1 MMIITKKRTLVK
13 TLVYRIWVILSSYI
27 VIVLTGQTW
36 AQALIPTIILNILW
50 SISYYCYDRLW
61 QKTKWGIIDD
71 NKKNKKRNRIRKI

>member
-1 MMIITKKRTLVK
+1 MIITKKRTLVK
-13 TLVYRIWVILSSYI
+13 TLVYRVWVILSSYI

-36 AQALIPTIILNILW
+36 AQALIPTIILNVLW
-50 SISYYCYDRLW
+50 SISYYTYDRLW

>member
-1 MMIITKKRTLVK
+1 MIITKKRTLVK

-36 AQALIPTIILNILW
+36 AQALIPTIILNVLW
-50 SISYYCYDRLW
+50 SISYYTYDRLW

-71 NKKNKKRNRIRKI
+71 NKKNKKRNKISIR

>member
-1 MMIITKKRTLVK
+1 MIITKKRTLVK

-50 SISYYCYDRLW
+50 SISYYTYDRLW

-71 NKKNKKRNRIRKI
+71 RTKNKKRNRNRKI

>member
-36 AQALIPTIILNILW
+36 AQALIPTIILNVLW
-50 SISYYCYDRLW
+50 SISYYTYDRLW